1 MITYALENSF
11 LTLHQT
17 QDARIRGRLYP
28 TVGSKASQVLVTSR
42 QDPINFPH
50 TRYPF
55 AESHLDHSRIQ
66 PAVHNCAI
74 TIHEG
79 PHLYRYMIFF
89 KNHCRL
95 PFNASLAS
103 LSQGQVR
110 SVLRGDIL
118 VMRVGTNYN
127 YVNMRERDTILT
139 DWFMKRYAL
148 VLFAAL

>member
-1 MITYALENSF
+1 
-11 LTLHQT
+11 
-17 QDARIRGRLYP
+17 
-28 TVGSKASQVLVTSR
+28 
-42 QDPINFPH
+42 
-50 TRYPF
+50 
-55 AESHLDHSRIQ
+55 
-66 PAVHNCAI
+66 
-74 TIHEG
+74 
-79 PHLYRYMIFF
+79 MIFF

-103 LSQGQVR
+103 LSQGQAR

-148 VLFAAL
+148 FYLLLYDVIDPQNT